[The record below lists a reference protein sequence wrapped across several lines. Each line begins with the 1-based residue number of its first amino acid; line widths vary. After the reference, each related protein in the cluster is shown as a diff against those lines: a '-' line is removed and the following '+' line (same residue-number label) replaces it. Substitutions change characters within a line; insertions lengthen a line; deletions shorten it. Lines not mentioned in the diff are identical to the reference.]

1 MFSKIT
7 ANAVINIPIRLKGA
21 STEDLLLHKGAYLHF
36 LSAKITIILIRTK
49 KTGVFL

>member
-21 STEDLLLHKGAYLHF
+21 STEGLLLHKEANIHF
-36 LSAKITIILIRTK
+36 HLQKYD
-49 KTGVFL
+49 